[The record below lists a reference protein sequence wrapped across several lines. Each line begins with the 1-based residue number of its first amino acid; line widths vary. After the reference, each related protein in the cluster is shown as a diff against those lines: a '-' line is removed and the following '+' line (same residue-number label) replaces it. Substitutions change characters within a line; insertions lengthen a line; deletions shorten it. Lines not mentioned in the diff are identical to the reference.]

1 LGFAMKISVIGAG
14 NVGGTAAMRIAQER
28 LGDVVLVDI
37 AEGLAKGKAAD
48 INDAGNVLGYDC
60 RVEGSGDI
68 SAVNGSDIVVF
79 TAGLARKPGMTR
91 EDLLNKN
98 AAILKEACLKIKDA
112 APGAVLIIVTNP
124 LDLMTALALRLT
136 GFSRGRVFGMGMT
149 LDASRFA
156 NILSEMAGAPVS
168 SIGACVIGSHGE
180 GMIPLPR
187 FTTVNGKPLSA
198 SMDADAVEEAVRRTV
213 GRGQEI
219 VSYFGNGSAYIAPS
233 AAICDLV
240 KAVAMDS
247 RRIRGVSFMLE
258 GEYGLRGMC
267 IGVPCRIGRSG
278 VQEVIEL
285 ELDAAESGKL
295 RASAE
300 GLKKLFSAL
309 CAV

>member
-1 LGFAMKISVIGAG
+1 MKISVIGAG

-28 LGDVVLVDI
+28 LGEVVLVDI

-48 INDAGNVLGYDC
+48 INDARNVLMYDSA
-60 RVEGSGDI
+60 VYGTGDI
-68 SAVNGSDIVVF
+68 SAVGGSDIVVF

-98 AAILKEACLKIKDA
+98 AAILKEACLKIKES
-112 APGAVLIIVTNP
+112 APGAILIIVTNP
-124 LDLMTALALRLT
+124 LDLMTALALRVT
-136 GFSRGRVFGMGMT
+136 GFDRNRVIGMGMT

-156 NILSEMAGAPVS
+156 NILSEKLNVPASA
-168 SIGACVIGSHGE
+168 INACVIGSHGE

-187 FTTVNGKPLSA
+187 FTKIDGKPLTRLLDVS
-198 SMDADAVEEAVRRTV
+198 SIEEAVKRTV

-219 VSYFGNGSAYIAPS
+219 VSYFGNGSAFFAPS

-240 KAVAMDS
+240 KIIALDT
-247 RRIRGVSFMLE
+247 RRVRGVSVMLE
-258 GEYGLRGMC
+258 GEYGLRGVC

-278 VQEVIEL
+278 VQEVMEL
-285 ELDAAESGKL
+285 ELDARENEKL

-300 GLKKLFSAL
+300 GLKGLFSGMAL
-309 CAV
+309 